1 MYSLY
6 KCVECKQGSQIL
18 HTDCFSSYCSRLE
31 ETPENDLKQEL
42 EEILQ
47 LLVGHAKD
55 SSTHLSSIP
64 APSEPTDRSAT

>member
-6 KCVECKQGSQIL
+6 KCVEGKQGSQIL
-18 HTDCFSSYCSRLE
+18 YTDCFSSYCSRLE
-31 ETPENDLKQEL
+31 EMPENDVKQEL

-47 LLVGHAKD
+47 LLEGHVKD

-64 APSEPTDRSAT
+64 APFDPTDRSVT